1 MITESAIESAM
12 EAETTA
18 EAVTPMPARTDFVQW
33 QSKLIELL
41 AKLENL
47 RLQLAGTSLATDS
60 DFILERSETM
70 VQLTEELAN
79 ATTFSDRS
87 TEPQMAALAK
97 AGTFYSALN
106 DARRGVSRSLLYTM
120 MNAFTADGTR
130 DQAKEVRNCLALTI
144 ETLHSYFSLFTQN
157 YPSSLI
163 ARGWVDVA
171 SAFLAD
177 FRQMIKD
184 NSQK

>member
-1 MITESAIESAM
+1 MTTESAIESAM
-12 EAETTA
+12 EAETA
-18 EAVTPMPARTDFVQW
+18 PEAVTPMPMPTNSIHW
-33 QSKLIELL
+33 QFKLIELL

-47 RLQLAGTSLATDS
+47 RLQLAGTSLTTDS

-70 VQLTEELAN
+70 VQLTEELAK
-79 ATTFSDRS
+79 ATTFSDSS
-87 TEPQMAALAK
+87 TEPQMTALAK
-97 AGTFYSALN
+97 AGTFYGSLN
-106 DARRGVSRSLLYTM
+106 DARRGGSRSLLYSM
-120 MNAFTADGTR
+120 MNAFTTDGTR
-130 DQAKEVRNCLALTI
+130 DQAKEVRNCLVLTI

-184 NSQK
+184 KSQK

>member
-1 MITESAIESAM
+1 MQSIVPVLMLWSVLFPTRQWVSP
-12 EAETTA
+12 TQPLD
-18 EAVTPMPARTDFVQW
+18 VTCKSPTPVT
-33 QSKLIELL
+33 LIL
-41 AKLENL
+41 
-47 RLQLAGTSLATDS
+47 S
-60 DFILERSETM
+60 DFTGSTIAPTGPA
-70 VQLTEELAN
+70 ELRDGQN
-79 ATTFSDRS
+79 VDVKTLYPT
-87 TEPQMAALAK
+87 LAK
-97 AGTFYSALN
+97 AGTFYSSLN

-177 FRQMIKD
+177 FRQMITD